1 MSDLKLDAKRTALII
16 QDLQNDVIT
25 DGGAFADSGA
35 PAHAKSQKVVENVK
49 ALADSFRGAGGVVIH
64 VHYIVEEGAPGLK
77 TNAPLFAGLAE
88 SGALVR
94 GTWGAAAVEGL
105 EPKDGDILV
114 EKMRMNGFYNTK
126 LDALLRGFS
135 VENVV
140 VTGAW
145 TNFSV
150 EHTARHGADA
160 GYNMIVATDG
170 TSTID
175 DAWQNAGINFALENI
190 AERVT
195 CADIA
200 AALK

>member
-1 MSDLKLDAKRTALII
+1 
-16 QDLQNDVIT
+16 
-25 DGGAFADSGA
+25 
-35 PAHAKSQKVVENVK
+35 
-49 ALADSFRGAGGVVIH
+49 
-64 VHYIVEEGAPGLK
+64 
-77 TNAPLFAGLAE
+77 
-88 SGALVR
+88 
-94 GTWGAAAVEGL
+94 
-105 EPKDGDILV
+105 
-114 EKMRMNGFYNTK
+114 MRMNGFYNTK
-126 LDALLRGFS
+126 LDALLRGFG